1 MTDPT
6 THPPNPHPVLRA
18 GRRDGLLWFAVL
30 AGPLAWALTE
40 QLSYMLAPT
49 ACWTGRQILLYLVP
63 LGTLL
68 IVLAGAL
75 IARSPEKG
83 KPEGST
89 AEGLPEDS
97 RVRFMAAAGFWLCLA
112 FALAIL
118 AESVPTLVLRVCD

>member
-1 MTDPT
+1 MNPT
-6 THPPNPHPVLRA
+6 RTRTN
-18 GRRDGLLWFAVL
+18 RRDALLWFAVL

-49 ACWTGRQILLYLVP
+49 ACWTGRQIILYLVP
-63 LGTLL
+63 LATLL

-75 IARSPEKG
+75 TARGRRRRE
-83 KPEGST
+83 PEGST
-89 AEGLPEDS
+89 EKGPPEDS
-97 RVRFMAAAGFWLCLA
+97 RARFMAVAGFWLCVG

>member
-1 MTDPT
+1 MTRT
-6 THPPNPHPVLRA
+6 N
-18 GRRDGLLWFAVL
+18 RRDALLWFTVL

-40 QLSYMLAPT
+40 QLSYMLTPT

-75 IARSPEKG
+75 IARSRWKG
-83 KPEGST
+83 EPEGST
-89 AEGLPEDS
+89 EKGFPEDS
-97 RVRFMAAAGFWLCLA
+97 RSRFMAIAGFWLCLG

-118 AESVPTLVLRVCD
+118 AESVPALVLRVCD